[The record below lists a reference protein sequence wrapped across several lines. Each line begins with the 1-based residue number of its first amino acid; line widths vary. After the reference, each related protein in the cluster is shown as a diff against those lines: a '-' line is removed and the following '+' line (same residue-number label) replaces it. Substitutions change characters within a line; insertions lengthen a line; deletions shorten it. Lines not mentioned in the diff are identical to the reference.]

1 MILRMMNMFPL
12 VCVIVKNMLNVV
24 VLTWLLMLF
33 PLSTFSVLNH
43 TLNLFIYTK
52 LAFVIAFISISL
64 QIMVQVKCQ
73 HHQVMRMQMTL
84 KRIRLIQITFLQRKH
99 CIGNLNLSKSLTFKK
114 FWLSFI
120 SFTLPKHPSNLLTKL
135 KDNSLDDNL
144 VFS

>member
-1 MILRMMNMFPL
+1 MFPL

-64 QIMVQVKCQ
+64 
-73 HHQVMRMQMTL
+73 
-84 KRIRLIQITFLQRKH
+84 
-99 CIGNLNLSKSLTFKK
+99 
-114 FWLSFI
+114 
-120 SFTLPKHPSNLLTKL
+120 
-135 KDNSLDDNL
+135 
-144 VFS
+144 